1 MARGV
6 PVGLDSPAG
15 YEFHK
20 TPPSAANGSCS
31 LKRHQRENKLWFF
44 SRTFLGRQERS
55 EQQVA
60 MMERRLAILW
70 AEILNLEEVGVDD
83 DFFALGGN
91 SLLAA
96 SLVARIESQLGVKLP
111 VTSILEAWT
120 VARLARLVESGGS
133 HAPLIVLRDGAERTP
148 LFLVHDAE
156 GETIIYRNL
165 SHYLDPAQP
174 VYGLKPLSA
183 LNHPILHTR
192 IEEMAKFHIATMR
205 GVQATG
211 PYLLGGL
218 CAGGLIGFEMA
229 RQLQAAGEKVAMV
242 ALLDAADVNAQEK
255 SLRVAKERFARL
267 SASLEQEKGH
277 SFPRRVAG
285 TGRKVL
291 KKARNFTVYQI
302 QSRVQRV
309 RDKTRMTLF
318 STYLN
323 LGLRMPAFLQGISV
337 RTAYNFAKGKYR
349 PATAFDGEMTL
360 FRATSGTGNDEPY
373 IARYVDPLLG
383 WGRRASRGI
392 RAFDVPGGHSS
403 MLQEPNVRVL
413 GEQLRAYID
422 AALKA
427 SNSESGESAISSTAP
442 ERTAEAEIT
451 RPSRPAQVLVVS
463 ASSREDLASCS
474 ARLADRLD
482 ELDDPALPDVSYS
495 LAVDPPALAWRRA
508 VVADSRTQAID
519 RLRKGTGKGV
529 WSGSEPATLRPVAFV
544 LAGVGEQ
551 AAGAGR
557 GLYEGEPAFR
567 AAVDGCAEILRPL
580 VALDIRE
587 SMFTGSAEAG
597 NWLRG
602 GAGVLKETRIAQ
614 PAAFVL
620 DWGLAQMWLSWGIK
634 PAAVLGYSVGE
645 YAAAALA
652 GVLRLEDALLLV
664 ARRAQW
670 IEEFAERGV
679 MLAVPRPEAEVLPR
693 LGDGLWVAAVNSPQ
707 ATVVGGRE
715 ESIRRLE
722 EQLSADEI
730 VTRRVASDQGSHT
743 PLLDPVRPHLK
754 RLAESVRRD
763 APQIPML
770 SNVTGSWLSA
780 SEAQDANH
788 WCEHMCGS
796 LRFQQGIG
804 KLLENHE
811 QVVLEVGPGA
821 GLGAMVRQ
829 HPDFRREMMGR
840 VLTSLPG
847 AWDRLPDQE
856 HVAGILGRLW
866 VEGAFVDWQ
875 GYFAGEDR
883 RPVELTPEPVGPAS
897 PQGADATTGTHAG
910 SNPAVLRA
918 NESSSGTRTERSGFS
933 GNGADAIGASHEKP
947 SGHFAPPVIR
957 DTIEV
962 R

>member
-1 MARGV
+1 MVER
-6 PVGLDSPAG
+6 
-15 YEFHK
+15 
-20 TPPSAANGSCS
+20 
-31 LKRHQRENKLWFF
+31 KLA
-44 SRTFLGRQERS
+44 T
-55 EQQVA
+55 
-60 MMERRLAILW
+60 LW

-96 SLVARIESQLGVKLP
+96 SLFPRIESQLGVKLP
-111 VTSILEAWT
+111 VTSILEAST

-133 HAPLIVLRDGAERTP
+133 HDPLIVIREGGERTP
-148 LFLVHDAE
+148 IFLVHDAD

-174 VYGLKPLSA
+174 VYGLKPLSTK
-183 LNHPILHTR
+183 NHPILHTR
-192 IEEMAKFHIATMR
+192 IDEMAAFHIGTMR
-205 GVQATG
+205 GVQAHG

-229 RQLQAAGEKVAMV
+229 RQLQAVGEQVLMV
-242 ALLDAADVNAQEK
+242 ALMDAADVNAREK
-255 SLRVAKERFARL
+255 PLRGTRERLARL
-267 SASLEQEKGH
+267 SSSLEQEKGR
-277 SFPRRVAG
+277 SFARRVAG
-285 TGRKVL
+285 SGRRVL
-291 KKARNFTVYQI
+291 TKARGFAVYQI
-302 QSRVQRV
+302 ESRLQSAREKMRL
-309 RDKTRMTLF
+309 TLF
-318 STYLN
+318 SVYLK
-323 LGLRMPAFLQGISV
+323 LGLRLPAFLQGISV
-337 RTAYNFAKGKYR
+337 RTAYNFAKGRYR
-349 PATAFDGEMTL
+349 PATAFDGELAL

-373 IARYVDPLLG
+373 VARYVDPLLG
-383 WGRRASRGI
+383 WGGRALRGV

-403 MLQEPNVRVL
+403 MLQEPNARVL
-413 GEQLRAYID
+413 AEQLRAYID

-427 SNSESGESAISSTAP
+427 ANSESGESAISSAAP
-442 ERTAEAEIT
+442 EGASEAETT
-451 RPSRPAQVLVVS
+451 RPSRPAHVLVVS
-463 ASSREDLASCS
+463 ASSREELASCS

-482 ELDDPALPDVSYS
+482 ELDDPALPDVSYT

-508 VVADSRTQAID
+508 VVADSRTQAIE

-529 WSGSEPATLRPVAFV
+529 WSGSEPATGRPVAFV

-567 AAVDGCAEILRPL
+567 AAVDQCAEILRPL

-602 GAGVLKETRIAQ
+602 GGAGVLKETRIAQ

-620 DWGLAQMWLSWGIK
+620 DWALAQMWLSWGIK

-652 GVLRLEDALLLV
+652 GVLQLEDALLLV

-670 IEEFAERGV
+670 IEEFAEPGV

-715 ESIRRLE
+715 ESIRQLE

-770 SNVTGSWLSA
+770 SNVTGLWLSA

-804 KLLENHE
+804 KLLENNE

-883 RPVELTPEPVGPAS
+883 RPVELTPEPVGPAT
-897 PQGADATTGTHAG
+897 PQGAGATTGTHAG
-910 SNPAVLRA
+910 SNPAVHRA